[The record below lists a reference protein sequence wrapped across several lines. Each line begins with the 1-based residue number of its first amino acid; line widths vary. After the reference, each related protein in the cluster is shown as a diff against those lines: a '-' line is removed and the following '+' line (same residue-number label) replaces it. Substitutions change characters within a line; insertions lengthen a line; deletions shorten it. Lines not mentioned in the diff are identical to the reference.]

1 MKLYR
6 AVGDAEFED
15 LLRSGR
21 FRATGNSVE
30 GKYFAEQL
38 GHAVAWGEAL
48 YGSGRYRIVETE
60 VPDPDAEAF
69 FRWDR
74 LDAIGPARFA
84 RVEQLTRAPV
94 REVTP

>member
-6 AVGDAEFED
+6 AVGDAEFDD
-15 LLRSGR
+15 LLGSGR
-21 FRATGNSVE
+21 FRAAGNSVE
-30 GKYFAEQL
+30 GKYFAEQF
-38 GHAVAWGEAL
+38 GHAVAWGDAL
-48 YGSGRYRIVETE
+48 YGSGRYRIVEAE

-84 RVEQLTRAPV
+84 RIEQLARATV
-94 REVTP
+94 REVKP